1 MTDKRTNK
9 IIKIHTEDFSIK
21 LLYDLFIDYLQQGDD
36 GWELMRKR
44 DWPYGAILRVPNWK
58 DGEYGYAGIM
68 FNSIIG
74 NGQTHA
80 YSINNNCSYGKW
92 ATQAST
98 IKKYIAKPIMKIDAS
113 KNTYFITD
121 NSVQAYQI
129 VDNSTEQNRYSFN
142 FGDAAIALLNNAG
155 KDSTEIL
162 VGTEDNISGTVNKG
176 TYITVDGINYI
187 VTENSTVKNV
197 DGKYA
202 LSLKLNKPL
211 NQEIKEGSIV
221 QVPSNKYKKQTIRN
235 QHTNPVGQACR
246 LREAEIFY
254 KDADVIWFNMF
265 KQYEEAFDWNELM
278 ENTRNNPSPARLG
291 YAYDSQPYPSF
302 DENPPVYPGEG
313 CPAIGSSPNYFN
325 EKKVVVTPAYNPIP
339 PIQVLRFGLL
349 MPRYNEGVLYKKG
362 DFIVTAPPYDPINN
376 PYADYNRILASY
388 LNIVRICKTEHTGTK
403 VFDNSKWESH
413 GTYFIDVGFKK
424 DPPLND
430 DNKKRFID
438 RIVDYDAT
446 EINPQP
452 VGWPKPL
459 DKTKI
464 RIDKNSLLMLRTFD
478 NNIISAS
485 LFVCN
490 KVFEIDYIPHQ
501 VDNNNIDYGTSW
513 ESIKDNFIQVTQE
526 MMANPGIPIP
536 EKTETFT
543 TPKFPDEYVYVYMS
557 KTKHNASLA
566 INHRDWWD
574 FASVGFFKPFASKY
588 EYAFPAL
595 AMSSNSGV
603 RPDVQL
609 VGYGGSRYPYHKF
622 YFDYTQDNRSFGHAM
637 IGQAASWWD
646 STAVFLDEHA
656 CSQVQAMLPSGKWRS
671 FFNYGIQCEWHYH
684 YGDIFCAGLKDPEL
698 LPVELNKYF
707 ITTTMNQDKKGIFT
721 QLPYESELSIFDWN
735 LDNFDEKVAM
745 HNTEKYSLM
754 SFYIGER
761 TADNINQNMLGALPA
776 AYMVPRPVT
785 RYGLYRNPDNAKD
798 LYLIMP
804 NCFEGRRWNHI
815 HNFTYLLGRK
825 WTEEELQSEYDRLD
839 ELSRSMNMALYLGE
853 NTDFEVYKP
862 TEGE

>member
-254 KDADVIWFNMF
+254 KNADVIWFNMF

-313 CPAIGSSPNYFN
+313 CPAIGSSPNYFS
-325 EKKVVVTPAYNPIP
+325 
-339 PIQVLRFGLL
+339 RF
-349 MPRYNEGVLYKKG
+349 PN
-362 DFIVTAPPYDPINN
+362 
-376 PYADYNRILASY
+376 
-388 LNIVRICKTEHTGTK
+388 
-403 VFDNSKWESH
+403 
-413 GTYFIDVGFKK
+413 
-424 DPPLND
+424 
-430 DNKKRFID
+430 
-438 RIVDYDAT
+438 
-446 EINPQP
+446 
-452 VGWPKPL
+452 
-459 DKTKI
+459 
-464 RIDKNSLLMLRTFD
+464 
-478 NNIISAS
+478 
-485 LFVCN
+485 
-490 KVFEIDYIPHQ
+490 
-501 VDNNNIDYGTSW
+501 
-513 ESIKDNFIQVTQE
+513 
-526 MMANPGIPIP
+526 
-536 EKTETFT
+536 
-543 TPKFPDEYVYVYMS
+543 EYVYVYFS
-557 KTKHNASLA
+557 KTKHNACLA

-574 FASVGFFKPFASKY
+574 FASVGFFEPFASKY

-609 VGYGGSRYPYHKF
+609 VGYGGSGYPYHKF

-671 FFNYGIQCEWHYH
+671 FFNYGIQCEWHWH

-721 QLPYESELSIFDWN
+721 PLPYESELSIFDWN

-761 TADNINQNMLGALPA
+761 TADNINQNMLGSLPA
-776 AYMVPRPVT
+776 VYMVPRPVT
-785 RYGLYRNPDNAKD
+785 RYGLYRSPNNAKEI
-798 LYLIMP
+798 YLIMP

-853 NTDFEVYKP
+853 NTDFEVYTQ

>member
-98 IKKYIAKPIMKIDAS
+98 IKKYIAKPIMEIDAS

-129 VDNSTEQNRYSFN
+129 VDNSTEQNRYSFD
-142 FGDAAIALLNNAG
+142 FGDAAIALLNTAG

-187 VTENSTVKNV
+187 VTENSNVKNV

-221 QVPSNKYKKQTIRN
+221 QVPSNKYKKQIIRN
-235 QHTNPVGQACR
+235 QHTNPVGKACR

-254 KDADVIWFNMF
+254 KNADVIWFNMF

-325 EKKVVVTPAYNPIP
+325 
-339 PIQVLRFGLL
+339 
-349 MPRYNEGVLYKKG
+349 
-362 DFIVTAPPYDPINN
+362 
-376 PYADYNRILASY
+376 
-388 LNIVRICKTEHTGTK
+388 
-403 VFDNSKWESH
+403 
-413 GTYFIDVGFKK
+413 
-424 DPPLND
+424 
-430 DNKKRFID
+430 
-438 RIVDYDAT
+438 
-446 EINPQP
+446 
-452 VGWPKPL
+452 
-459 DKTKI
+459 
-464 RIDKNSLLMLRTFD
+464 
-478 NNIISAS
+478 
-485 LFVCN
+485 
-490 KVFEIDYIPHQ
+490 
-501 VDNNNIDYGTSW
+501 
-513 ESIKDNFIQVTQE
+513 
-526 MMANPGIPIP
+526 

-609 VGYGGSRYPYHKF
+609 VQYVGSPYPYHKF

-637 IGQAASWWD
+637 IGQAASWWNGD
-646 STAVFLDEHA
+646 VSFLDEHA
-656 CSQVQAMLPSGKWRS
+656 CSQVQAMLPNGKWKS
-671 FFNYGIQCEWHYH
+671 FFNYGIRCEWY
-684 YGDIFCAGLKDPEL
+684 YMYRQVYLWDKGFKDPEL
-698 LPVELNKYF
+698 LPADVNKYF
-707 ITTTMNQDKKGIFT
+707 ITTTMHQDKKGIFT
-721 QLPYESELSIFDWN
+721 PLPYESELSIIDWN
-735 LDNFDEKVAM
+735 LDNFDKKVAVY
-745 HNTEKYSLM
+745 NTEKYPLM
-754 SFYIGER
+754 PFYIGER

-776 AYMVPRPVT
+776 VYMVPRPVT
-785 RYGLYRNPDNAKD
+785 RYGLYRNPDNDKD

-853 NTDFEVYKP
+853 NTNFEVYKP